1 MEQEEREVAK
11 KELDL
16 CLARIMLLENYERCM
31 DKGFYSLNE
40 RQVYHPLFDNYR
52 KMGGDGI
59 IDDLS
64 EKLLELPTE
73 LD

>member
-1 MEQEEREVAK
+1 
-11 KELDL
+11 
-16 CLARIMLLENYERCM
+16 MLLENYEKCM

-64 EKLLELPTE
+64 ERLLELPTE
-73 LD
+73 KEE